1 MTPRPDPALRPDTE
15 LRPDQARVSR
25 FVPDGSRVL
34 DLGCGRG
41 HLMRYLMQRRG
52 CTGTGVE
59 IDPDSVIEA
68 IGHGVPLIELD
79 IDHDLD
85 EFRDKSYDVVVLSRV
100 LQATYKPRE
109 VLSQMARIG
118 SRCIVS
124 VPNFGYWRHRW
135 VLMRGHMPMSK
146 ELPYAWYDTPNI
158 HLSTLADLEELFG
171 VVGLDVWERQLFTPD
186 GRQRDYPPRLANLM
200 TANAIYVLTPRA

>member
-1 MTPRPDPALRPDTE
+1 MT
-15 LRPDQARVSR
+15 LRPDQTVVSR
-25 FVPDGSRVL
+25 YVPDGSRVL
-34 DLGCGRG
+34 DLGCGHG
-41 HLMRYLMQRRG
+41 SLMRYLMDRRG

-59 IDPDSVIEA
+59 IAPEAAVEA
-68 IGHGVPLIELD
+68 ISKGVPLIELD
-79 IDHDLD
+79 IDRELD
-85 EFRDKSYDVVVLSRV
+85 EFGDKSYDVVVLSRV

-124 VPNFGYWRHRW
+124 VPNMGYWRHRW

-146 ELPYAWYDTPNI
+146 ELPHAWYDTPNI
-158 HLSTLADLEELFG
+158 HLSTLADLEELFD

-186 GRQRDYPPRLANLM
+186 GRQRDYPDRVANLM
-200 TANAIYVLTPRA
+200 AANAIYVLTPRA

>member
-1 MTPRPDPALRPDTE
+1 MRPDSGTPRPGDG
-15 LRPDQARVSR
+15 LRPDQAVVSR
-25 FVPDGSRVL
+25 YVPDGSRVL

-41 HLMRYLMQRRG
+41 TLMRYLMDRRG

-59 IDPDSVIEA
+59 IAPEA
-68 IGHGVPLIELD
+68 VLETIGKGVPLIELD
-79 IDHDLD
+79 IDHELD

-146 ELPYAWYDTPNI
+146 ELPHAWYDTPNI
-158 HLSTLADLEELFG
+158 HLSTLADLEELFE
-171 VVGLDVWERQLFTPD
+171 VVGLDVWERLLFTPD
-186 GRQRDYPPRLANLM
+186 GRQRDYPPRVANLM
-200 TANAIYVLTPRA
+200 AANAIYVLTPRH

>member
-1 MTPRPDPALRPDTE
+1 MT
-15 LRPDQARVSR
+15 LRPDQAMVSR
-25 FVPDGSRVL
+25 LVPDGSRVL

-41 HLMRYLMQRRG
+41 DLMHFLMDRRG

-59 IDPDSVIEA
+59 IAADAVLEA
-68 IGHGVPLIELD
+68 IGQGVPLIELD
-79 IDHDLD
+79 IDRELA
-85 EFRDKSYDVVVLSRV
+85 EFGDKSYDVVVLSRV

-124 VPNFGYWRHRW
+124 VPNMGYWRHRW

-146 ELPYAWYDTPNI
+146 ELPHAWYDTPNI
-158 HLSTLADLEELFG
+158 HLSTLTDLEELFD
-171 VVGLDVWERQLFTPD
+171 VVGLDVWKRLIFTPD
-186 GRQRDYPPRLANLM
+186 GRQRDYPDRVANLM
-200 TANAIYVLTPRA
+200 AANAIYVLTPRG

>member
-1 MTPRPDPALRPDTE
+1 MT
-15 LRPDQARVSR
+15 LRPDQTVVTR

-41 HLMRYLMQRRG
+41 TLMRFLMDRRG

-59 IDPDSVIEA
+59 IAPEAVVEA
-68 IGHGVPLIELD
+68 IGQGVPLIELD
-79 IDHDLD
+79 IDHELD
-85 EFRDKSYDVVVLSRV
+85 EFDDNSYDVVVLSRV

-118 SRCIVS
+118 ARCIVS

-146 ELPYAWYDTPNI
+146 ELPHAWYDTPNI
-158 HLSTLADLEELFG
+158 HLSTLADLEELFDR
-171 VVGLDVWERQLFTPD
+171 VGLDVWERQLFTPD
-186 GRQRDYPPRLANLM
+186 GRHRHYPERLANLM
-200 TANAIYVLTPRA
+200 AANAIYVLTPRA

>member
-1 MTPRPDPALRPDTE
+1 MT
-15 LRPDQARVSR
+15 LRPDQTMVSR

-41 HLMRYLMQRRG
+41 SLMRYLMDRRG

-59 IDPDSVIEA
+59 IDPAAVVEA
-68 IGHGVPLIELD
+68 IGKGVPLIELD
-79 IDHDLD
+79 IDHELE

-118 SRCIVS
+118 SRCVVS
-124 VPNFGYWRHRW
+124 VPNMGYWRHRW

-146 ELPYAWYDTPNI
+146 ELPHAWYDTPNI
-158 HLSTLADLEELFG
+158 HLSTLADLEDLFD
-171 VVGLDVWERQLFTPD
+171 VVGLDVWERHLFTPD
-186 GRQRDYPPRLANLM
+186 GRQRDYPDRVANLM
-200 TANAIYVLTPRA
+200 AANAIYVLTPRG

>member
-1 MTPRPDPALRPDTE
+1 MTPRPDPALRPDSA
-15 LRPDQARVSR
+15 LRPDQLRVSR
-25 FVPDGSRVL
+25 LVPDGSRVL

-41 HLMRYLMQRRG
+41 HLMRYLMQRRD

-146 ELPYAWYDTPNI
+146 ELPHSWYDTPNI

-171 VVGLDVWERQLFTPD
+171 VVGLDVWQRQLFTPD

-200 TANAIYVLTPRA
+200 AANAIYVLTPRS